1 MYNSSFRLTNRD
13 IDLAFEAGHL
23 FIVCQPKLSLLHGEP
38 LGAEAYVRWNHP
50 DYGLLPPGLFL
61 SFFERRERSGE
72 LTRLVARAAADTIS
86 LWRGAGQ
93 DWPLSINLG
102 ATDLAD
108 PGLPGAL
115 DEIMGERGLDPASL
129 ILEVPE
135 GAFARHGEGA
145 ARVLMGLRR
154 LGFGTALDGGGAVIV
169 PDDVV
174 RPEYFD
180 EVKIG
185 GAAIIQFANRLKQS
199 GLGFVGKRVALAASR
214 GLGATAVGVEDAT
227 TLAALPSL
235 GFTAA
240 QGALI
245 CRPSAP
251 ADLLGWTAPDL
262 LPSGRT
268 GEEEADTGEVL
279 LLTDPLPDIRQA
291 FDEETSTDELVAE
304 AAPLPPAPI
313 IEYSWEDVKVAIPG
327 EEVRGVA
334 WRLDRVC
341 LFPDRHLVALIR
353 TPRRLPH
360 MARGKKPV
368 SPKATAP
375 KPTPR
380 PPVRKRKSRP
390 PAGLVTRPSLLQ
402 LALGF

>member
-1 MYNSSFRLTNRD
+1 M
-13 IDLAFEAGHL
+13 
-23 FIVCQPKLSLLHGEP
+23 
-38 LGAEAYVRWNHP
+38 
-50 DYGLLPPGLFL
+50 
-61 SFFERRERSGE
+61 
-72 LTRLVARAAADTIS
+72 
-86 LWRGAGQ
+86 
-93 DWPLSINLG
+93 
-102 ATDLAD
+102 
-108 PGLPGAL
+108 
-115 DEIMGERGLDPASL
+115 
-129 ILEVPE
+129 
-135 GAFARHGEGA
+135 
-145 ARVLMGLRR
+145 
-154 LGFGTALDGGGAVIV
+154 
-169 PDDVV
+169 
-174 RPEYFD
+174 
-180 EVKIG
+180 
-185 GAAIIQFANRLKQS
+185 
-199 GLGFVGKRVALAASR
+199 
-214 GLGATAVGVEDAT
+214 
-227 TLAALPSL
+227 
-235 GFTAA
+235 
-240 QGALI
+240 
-245 CRPSAP
+245 
-251 ADLLGWTAPDL
+251 
-262 LPSGRT
+262 
-268 GEEEADTGEVL
+268 L